1 MISNFAVILPSSA
14 VGSHLLRYDDPS
26 RLALPPS
33 THLVFKVFNDLISRF
48 PAASVDMIHRS
59 SALVPADYSSF
70 VNSRAFDPSMTDEFN
85 RLPLS
90 DRLQRLQEFKR
101 ANYTCIAPEVAH
113 APVLSP
119 FALTQN
125 ITAARE
131 HVQDDVPPAR
141 AV

>member
-1 MISNFAVILPSSA
+1 MISNLTGASPSSEA
-14 VGSHLLRYDDPS
+14 GSRLLRYDNPS
-26 RLALPPS
+26 TLTPPPS
-33 THLVFKVFNDLISRF
+33 THFVFKVFNDLVSRF

-101 ANYTCIAPEVAH
+101 ANYTCVAPEVAH
-113 APVLSP
+113 ALASLP

-125 ITAARE
+125 TSATRE

-141 AV
+141 